1 MLFFQFLRS
10 KIEDLKKKRPK
21 EAVFVY
27 ILRFIFMLLLTQTD
41 LHNKYMI

>member
-10 KIEDLKKKRPK
+10 KDRRFKKKRPK